1 MAFYPISIAQCPG
14 FGFTGGPEFQ
24 TDIKNAQ
31 NGREYRN
38 GDWAIC
44 RHKYTVPF
52 IAVPDEA
59 YLSIKEVFLI
69 VRGRLHTFLHKDW
82 ADYQAENS
90 EFAVADGISVAYR
103 LKKTSQ
109 VGAASYE
116 RIITKPQLD
125 GLSVTINGVVQAT
138 NTYSVDSLTGLITFD
153 NAPPLNTVLRWS
165 GTFDVQ
171 VRFDID
177 YLPFSL
183 DNANAGGYLQNGS
196 VDLIEVLDE

>member
-52 IAVPDEA
+52 LNVTDEA
-59 YLSIKEVFLI
+59 YLAIKEVFLV

-82 ADYQAENS
+82 ADYQADNAR
-90 EFAVADGISVAYR
+90 FGTGDGTTRVFQLSKIS
-103 LKKTSQ
+103 T
-109 VGAASYE
+109 VGAASYT
-116 RIITKPQLD
+116 RIITKPVFEGFVIRVNGALGVPAAVD
-125 GLSVTINGVVQAT
+125 TLNGLVTFVTAPANGAV
-138 NTYSVDSLTGLITFD
+138 LTWT
-153 NAPPLNTVLRWS
+153 
-165 GTFDVQ
+165 GTFNVQ

-183 DNANAGGYLQNGS
+183 DNANGSGYAQNGS
-196 VDLIEVLDE
+196 IDLIEVLDE